1 MAAFVAHQQH
11 VAESRQQP
19 IHHRVFGKEP
29 EPGGDADRE
38 PPALASGLSGANK
51 GVKRR
56 RPAGQQH
63 RVGRNDEGGQRHAG
77 QAGIGDS
84 RPESGAPVVEPGRG
98 PVHEKRGGSVQQRR
112 READRE
118 LAVAE

>member
-1 MAAFVAHQQH
+1 MTSV
-11 VAESRQQP
+11 
-19 IHHRVFGKEP
+19 GK
-29 EPGGDADRE
+29 
-38 PPALASGLSGANK
+38 ANTA
-51 GVKRR
+51 RR
-56 RPAGQQH
+56 RARGSANVRRRARMANSAAKKSDPNTPTCEPKNSNSA
-63 RVGRNDEGGQRHAG
+63 VGRNDEGGQRHAG